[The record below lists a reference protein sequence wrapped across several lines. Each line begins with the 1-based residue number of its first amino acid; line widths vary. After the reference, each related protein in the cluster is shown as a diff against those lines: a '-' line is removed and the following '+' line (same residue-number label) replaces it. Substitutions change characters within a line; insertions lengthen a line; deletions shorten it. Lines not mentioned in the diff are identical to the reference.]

1 MGSQREFLNAALCFN
16 SLVECEMKCGT
27 VLIYLIF
34 FQCRLKVGD
43 CLLAVSKSFD

>member
-16 SLVECEMKCGT
+16 SLAQCAMKGYT
-27 VLIYLIF
+27 VPVYSIF

-43 CLLAVSKSFD
+43 GLLTVR

>member
-1 MGSQREFLNAALCFN
+1 MGSQREFLNTTLCFN
-16 SLVECEMKCGT
+16 SLTQCEMKCGT

-43 CLLAVSKSFD
+43 GPLTVR